1 MKRLVI
7 FISTWMC
14 TAWVGTAWVGTA
26 CVVISGLAPHAARAA
41 DLLAVYQ
48 RALQNDPQLREA
60 EATRLA
66 ALEAKPQALS
76 ALLPQLTGNG
86 LISRERDSGSQNQ
99 TEALTLPPC
108 VGGAAPTD
116 INPCSPAGT
125 PSTVFESFGF
135 TGRTTTTTHH
145 YTVDLKQNLFRWGN
159 WVALQ
164 TADSQVAQAEA
175 DYQAAQQ
182 DLMARVSQAYFN
194 VLGAQDDLEAQQV
207 ALLSVNRQLDQAES
221 RYQIGLIAIT
231 DVEEARAAHDTT
243 AAAVIAAKRAL
254 ASNQEALRQITGDPF
269 DFLAQPIEP
278 FELATPDPVSEDRW
292 VEMALQQNLSL
303 VSSRLAADIAR
314 ENVSSARGGHFPSL
328 DLVGSSGKLSSNA
341 VDVFPDGSPA
351 GGSTLDQ
358 QQRSIGIQLTFPIY
372 SGGMV
377 SSQVRQAVYRHRAAK
392 ERLERVAR
400 QTEHDARDAYLGVL
414 SEISRVKALRRAVES
429 NQIALRATE
438 SGYEAGTRT
447 AVDVLQSRQQW
458 VQAQTDYAHS
468 RYDYMLNVIK
478 LQQAAGTLSEQSLQ
492 RVNALLKDQPPNPA
506 DRPSADLPPGQ
517 PVSGQPVPGQPAP
530 VR

>member
-1 MKRLVI
+1 MKRLALI
-7 FISTWMC
+7 LCLFAS
-14 TAWVGTAWVGTA
+14 
-26 CVVISGLAPHAARAA
+26 SAPAA

-76 ALLPQLTGNG
+76 ALLPQLSGNG
-86 LISRERDSGSQNQ
+86 TISRERDTGTQNT
-99 TEALTLPPC
+99 TEAVSLPPC
-108 VGGAAPTD
+108 GPGVP
-116 INPCSPAGT
+116 SGT
-125 PSTVFESFGF
+125 PCAPPGTNQTVFESFPFSGKVD
-135 TGRTTTTTHH
+135 TTIHH
-145 YTVDLKQNLFRWGN
+145 YTVDLKQSLFRWEN
-159 WVALQ
+159 WQALKR
-164 TADSQVAQAEA
+164 ADSQVAQAEA

-182 DLMARVSQAYFN
+182 DLMERVAQRYFD
-194 VLGAQDDLEAQQV
+194 VLGAQDDLQAQQM
-207 ALLSVNRQLDQAES
+207 ALISVTRQLEQAEA
-221 RYQIGLIAIT
+221 RYQIGLIAVT
-231 DVEEARAAHDTT
+231 DVEEARASHDST

-254 ASNQEALRQITGDPF
+254 ASTEELLREIIGDPF
-269 DFLAQPIEP
+269 DHLAVPVEP
-278 FELATPDPVSEDRW
+278 FDTANPDPVSEDRW

-314 ENVSSARGGHFPSL
+314 ENVSIQRGGHFPSL
-328 DLVGSSGKLSSNA
+328 DLVGSAGKLTNNG
-341 VDVFPDGSPA
+341 VDSFDDGSPA
-351 GGSTLDQ
+351 GGTTLDQ
-358 QQRSIGIQLTFPIY
+358 RQRSIGIQLTFPIY
-372 SGGMV
+372 SGGLV
-377 SSQVRQAVYRHRAAK
+377 SSQVRQAVYQHRAAK

-414 SEISRVKALRRAVES
+414 SEISRVKALHRAVES
-429 NQIALRATE
+429 NLTALRATE

-492 RVNALLKDQPPNPA
+492 RLNALLTDTPPPPPPTDVSPPA
-506 DRPSADLPPGQ
+506 AR
-517 PVSGQPVPGQPAP
+517 VN
-530 VR
+530 

>member
-1 MKRLVI
+1 MKRFALI
-7 FISTWMC
+7 LCLFGST
-14 TAWVGTAWVGTA
+14 
-26 CVVISGLAPHAARAA
+26 APAA

-76 ALLPQLTGNG
+76 ALLPQLSGNG
-86 LISRERDSGSQNQ
+86 TISRERDTGTQNT
-99 TEALTLPPC
+99 TEAVTLPPC
-108 VGGAAPTD
+108 APGAPAGS
-116 INPCSPAGT
+116 PCAPAGT
-125 PSTVFESFGF
+125 NSTVFESFPFSGKVD
-135 TGRTTTTTHH
+135 TTIHH
-145 YTVDLKQNLFRWGN
+145 YTVDLKQSLFRWEN
-159 WVALQ
+159 WQALKR
-164 TADSQVAQAEA
+164 ADSQVAQAEA

-182 DLMARVSQAYFN
+182 DLMERVAQRYFD
-194 VLGAQDDLEAQQV
+194 VLGAQDDLQAQQM
-207 ALLSVNRQLDQAES
+207 ALISVTRQLEQAEA
-221 RYQIGLIAIT
+221 RYQIGLIAVT
-231 DVEEARAAHDTT
+231 DVEEARASHDST

-254 ASNQEALRQITGDPF
+254 ASTEELLREIIGDPF
-269 DFLAQPIEP
+269 DHLAVPVEP
-278 FELATPDPVSEDRW
+278 FDTANPDPVSEDRW

-314 ENVSSARGGHFPSL
+314 ENVSIQRGGHFPSL
-328 DLVGSSGKLSSNA
+328 DLVGSAGKLTNNG
-341 VDVFPDGSPA
+341 VDSFDDGSPA
-351 GGSTLDQ
+351 GGTTLDQ
-358 QQRSIGIQLTFPIY
+358 RQRSIGIQLTFPIY
-372 SGGMV
+372 SGGLV
-377 SSQVRQAVYRHRAAK
+377 SSQVRQAVYQHRAAK

-414 SEISRVKALRRAVES
+414 SEISRVKALHRAVES
-429 NQIALRATE
+429 NLTALRATE

-492 RVNALLKDQPPNPA
+492 RLNALLTDTPP
-506 DRPSADLPPGQ
+506 
-517 PVSGQPVPGQPAP
+517 PAP
-530 VR
+530 PTDVSPPAARVN